1 MKGFYLMVLA
11 FCLIGA
17 AMVPAKSHAKSIFP
31 YDFQEQVL
39 DNKLKVIM
47 VPMESNGLVSYYS
60 IVRTGSRDEY
70 ETGHTGFAH
79 FFEHMMFRGTKNYPG
94 DVYDK
99 KMTEMGADANA
110 YTTDDYTCYHLKFAK
125 EDIDTVMKLEADR
138 FINLWYE
145 EQAFKTEAG
154 AVHGEYLKS
163 LSSPYSHLFEKLH
176 STAFTNHT
184 YQHTTIGFKDDI
196 EAMPTM
202 YEYSLNF
209 HKRYYRPENVVLVV
223 VGDMDPDQ
231 TMAQVKNYYGEW
243 KTGYVTPQIPT
254 EPEQTKER
262 TTEVE
267 FPGRTLPVVAISYK
281 GLAFDANN
289 KLLASNM
296 LFGSL
301 AFGETSDLYKKLV
314 INEQRVQFL
323 QAEISENRDP
333 GLMSIFTMVK
343 SKDDINGV
351 INEID
356 ATITKYQNELFSK
369 EKVDKELNRTKY
381 GFLMNLD
388 TPDAV
393 AGALARYVAITGGI
407 KAIDE
412 LFTTMS
418 NVSPQDIQQAVR
430 DHFVKTK
437 RTVVVLK
444 GGK

>member
-1 MKGFYLMVLA
+1 MKGLFFMTLL
-11 FCLIGA
+11 FCALGA
-17 AMVPAKSHAKSIFP
+17 AVTPNISFAKGIFP
-31 YDFQEQVL
+31 YNYQEKTL
-39 DNKLKVIM
+39 DNKLKVIL
-47 VPMESNGLVSYYS
+47 VPMESKGLVSYYS

-70 ETGHTGFAH
+70 EPGHTGFAH
-79 FFEHMMFRGTKNYPG
+79 FFEHMMFRGTKNHPG

-99 KMTEMGADANA
+99 MMTEMGADANA

-125 EDIDTVMKLEADR
+125 EDLDTVMKLEADR
-138 FINLWYE
+138 FKNLWYE

-163 LSSPYSHLFEKLH
+163 LSSPYQHLFEKMMA
-176 STAFTNHT
+176 TAFTDHT
-184 YQHTTIGFKDDI
+184 YRHTTIGFKDDI

-209 HKRYYRPENVVLVV
+209 HKRYYRPENVILVIA
-223 VGDMDPDQ
+223 GDINPEQTLDQ
-231 TMAQVKNYYGEW
+231 IKNYYSDW
-243 KTGYVTPQIPT
+243 KTGYVSPQIPT
-254 EPEQTKER
+254 EPEQTMER
-262 TTEVE
+262 KTSVK

-281 GLAFDANN
+281 GLAFDATN
-289 KLLASNM
+289 KALVSNM

-301 AFGETSDLYKKLV
+301 AFGETSDIYKKLV

-323 QAEISENRDP
+323 QADVGENRDP
-333 GLMSIFTMVK
+333 SLMTIFTMVK
-343 SKDDINGV
+343 SEDDINNV

-356 ATITKYQNELFSK
+356 VTIAKYQNEPFKK

-381 GFLMNLD
+381 GFLMGLD

-393 AGALARYVAITGGI
+393 AGNLARYVAITGGI
-407 KAIDE
+407 SAIDD
-412 LFTTMS
+412 LFATMS
-418 NVSPQDIQQAVR
+418 IVTPDDIQKAAR
-430 DHFVKTK
+430 DYFVKDK